1 MPKSFALFAAALL
14 QLFLLSLSSL
24 QAVEVQ
30 GGIIDIHGST
40 DAVALSGRWA
50 FWPNQFIYP
59 SVSVS
64 DFGGFEKF
72 PDAWTNYRPEP
83 FSSRGFASYA
93 VCVRGLDP
101 AVTYAIRFPAYSSA
115 ARYFVD
121 GREVWRQGTP
131 AGSPAG
137 ERPLWRTAVVPLPVT
152 GRTSITLV
160 MHLSNFY
167 DSFPAGSNRIFIG
180 SYDSLRLARSRDRMF
195 EIIPFGLLL
204 SMGAC
209 FIAFH
214 VFRRKGLPSFFLGAF
229 AIVAALRIV
238 CYDEVIITDLVPGLA
253 GEPAFR
259 IGFETLPLAVAAFCG
274 FVRAYF
280 SDAARSVLLR
290 AVIVVSL
297 AYVLVI
303 PFAPVGIV
311 TGAMLPYLALCV
323 FTSLCVIVAMI
334 RAVILG
340 DHGARV
346 FLTGFLVFFA
356 LAARDLLIAVR
367 LISGTSLWYWGAMA
381 IVAAM
386 AWMLVREIGGAFT
399 SFAAVTRSLDAVNKS
414 LARFVPDELFGFLGK
429 ASITDICLGDN
440 ASHDLCVL
448 FINLGSDSR
457 GKLELFNELL
467 PLLSPAIQRAGGFVD
482 SYQDEGVLLLFPDSS
497 SRVVTCALEIARIVA
512 ESGRAHGRDAG
523 AANPFAAGIHRG
535 KIMIGTIGESD
546 RMEGAVISN
555 AVGTAKHLMRYAYSR
570 NFSLALSGEVASVL
584 SASGECPCAL
594 VPHGEVRLGG
604 KGAPVTVFEARPR

>member
-1 MPKSFALFAAALL
+1 M
-14 QLFLLSLSSL
+14 LFLLLPLSSP

-30 GGIIDIHGST
+30 DGIIDIRGRT

-50 FWPNQFIYP
+50 FWPNRFIYP

-64 DFGGFEKF
+64 DFGRFEKF
-72 PDAWTNYRPEP
+72 PDTWTNYRPEP

-101 AVTYAIRFPAYSSA
+101 AVTYAIRFPSYSSA

-121 GREVWRQGTP
+121 GREIWRQGTP
-131 AGSPAG
+131 ADTSAG
-137 ERPLWRTAVVPLPVT
+137 ERPLWKTAAVPLPVT

-167 DSFPAGSNRIFIG
+167 DSFPAGSNGIFIG
-180 SYDSLRLARSRDRMF
+180 SYDSIRLARSRDRML

-209 FIAFH
+209 FIAFY
-214 VFRRKGLPSFFLGAF
+214 VSRRKGLPSFFLGAF
-229 AIVAALRIV
+229 AIVAALRIL
-238 CYDEVIITDLVPGLA
+238 CYDEVIIADLVPGLA
-253 GEPAFR
+253 GPPAFSL
-259 IGFETLPLAVAAFCG
+259 GFATLPLAVAALCG
-274 FVRAYF
+274 FVRTHF
-280 SDAARSVLLR
+280 GDAARSVLLR
-290 AVIVVSL
+290 AVIALSL
-297 AYVLVI
+297 AYAIAV
-303 PFAPVGIV
+303 PFVPVGIV
-311 TGAMLPYLALCV
+311 TGAMIPYLALCV
-323 FTSLCVIVAMI
+323 FTSLCVIVVMV
-334 RAVILG
+334 RASILG
-340 DHGARV
+340 DPGASV
-346 FLTGFLVFFA
+346 FLAGFMVFFA
-356 LAARDLLIAVR
+356 LAVRDMLVSMR
-367 LISGTSLWYWGAMA
+367 LISGTFLWYWGAMA

-399 SFAAVTRSLDAVNKS
+399 SFAAVSRSLAAVNKS
-414 LARFVPDELFGFLGK
+414 LSRFVPDELFGFLGK

-448 FINLGSDSR
+448 FVNLGSDSR

-482 SYQDEGVLLLFPDSS
+482 SYQDEGVLLLFPDSPC
-497 SRVVTCALEIARIVA
+497 RVVSCALEIARIVA
-512 ESGRAHGRDAG
+512 ESALAHGYDTG

-570 NFSLALSGEVASVL
+570 NFSLALSGEVAAVL
-584 SASGECPCAL
+584 TASGECPCAL
-594 VPHGEVRLGG
+594 VPHGEVRLGA
-604 KGAPVTVFEARPR
+604 KGAPVDVFEARPR